1 MALKVRSGRASI
13 SISGGLE
20 EMVRDAV
27 EQANPEVVKGLRKHA
42 RRVYDPAKRAWPV
55 KSGVSKDRLQR
66 EERLVG
72 TTRLESVIFNDATVT
87 TGDGREFP
95 YPYAVR
101 FAGTDRRA
109 WEALVDTPGRKSIAL
124 LEDELAEALGK
135 VLDGS

>member
-20 EMVRDAV
+20 KMVRDAV
-27 EQANPEVVKGLRKHA
+27 EQANPEVVKGLRKHTS
-42 RRVYDPAKRAWPV
+42 RVYDPAKRAWPV

-72 TTRLESVIFNDATVT
+72 TTRLESVIFNDATVK

-95 YPYAVR
+95 YPYAVK

-124 LEDELAEALGK
+124 LEDELAEALGR